1 MKVKDAMHKVD
12 SGSPP
17 AFPGKIQKDRPWGRS
32 MTPLNSGVGSPINY
46 QVSS

>member
-17 AFPGKIQKDRPWGRS
+17 AFPGKYKKTAHGA
-32 MTPLNSGVGSPINY
+32 GA
-46 QVSS
+46 

>member
-17 AFPGKIQKDRPWGRS
+17 AFPGNTKRS
-32 MTPLNSGVGSPINY
+32 PMGPEHDTIEWPCPMFRD
-46 QVSS
+46 